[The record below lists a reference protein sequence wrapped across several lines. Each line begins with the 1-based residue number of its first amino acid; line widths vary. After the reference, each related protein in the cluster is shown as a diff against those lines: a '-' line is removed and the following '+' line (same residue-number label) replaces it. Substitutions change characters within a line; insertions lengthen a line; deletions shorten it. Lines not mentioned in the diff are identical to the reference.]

1 MSAPL
6 RGQFPAPRVLVVE
19 DDPFYRKSLQ
29 EPLLESGYAVEGCA
43 DGQEALVRARV
54 FRPDVVVT
62 DWEMPK
68 MDGITL
74 CRILKS
80 IEELRFTHVII
91 LSSRGETSAKVTGL
105 DTGADDYLV
114 KPVDP
119 NELLARVRAG
129 LRLQQALA
137 ELAARNELLAKLA
150 LTDPLTGLPNRR
162 AFEESLSREVA
173 LAIRHVR
180 PLSLLLL
187 DLDHFKRVND
197 TFGHPAGDEVLA
209 SLGLLLGRQGR
220 RGDVVARIGGEEFA
234 VVLPE
239 TGKEQAA
246 ATAERIRIAVSS
258 SPLGARAKVPV
269 TVSIGVASL
278 PQPCGDLET
287 LVSTADAALYAAKSA
302 GRDRVGV

>member
-1 MSAPL
+1 M
-6 RGQFPAPRVLVVE
+6 VD
-19 DDPFYRKSLQ
+19 DDPLYRKSLQ
-29 EPLLESGYAVEGCA
+29 EPLLESGYVVEACA
-43 DGQEALVRARV
+43 DGLEALELART

-74 CRILKS
+74 CRVLKS
-80 IEELRFTHVII
+80 VEDLRFTHVII
-91 LSSRGETSAKVTGL
+91 LSSRGETSAKVMGL

-119 NELLARVRAG
+119 NELRARVRAG
-129 LRLQQALA
+129 LRLQQALS

-162 AFEESLSREVA
+162 AFEESLAREVA

-197 TFGHPAGDEVLA
+197 TLGHPTGDEVLA
-209 SLGLLLGRQGR
+209 SFGLLLARQGR

-258 SPLGARAKVPV
+258 SPLGTRTKVPV

-278 PQPCGDLET
+278 PHRCGDLEA
-287 LVSTADAALYAAKSA
+287 LVSAADEALYAAKSA

>member
-1 MSAPL
+1 M
-6 RGQFPAPRVLVVE
+6 VD
-19 DDPFYRKSLQ
+19 DDPLYRKSLQ
-29 EPLLESGYAVEGCA
+29 EPLLESGYVVEACA
-43 DGQEALVRARV
+43 DGLEALERARA

-74 CRILKS
+74 CRVLKS
-80 IEELRFTHVII
+80 IEDLRFTHVII
-91 LSSRGETSAKVTGL
+91 LSSRGETSAKVMGL

-119 NELLARVRAG
+119 NELRARVRAG

-162 AFEESLSREVA
+162 AFEESLAREVA

-197 TFGHPAGDEVLA
+197 TLGHPTGDEVLS
-209 SLGLLLGRQGR
+209 SLGLLLARQGR

-239 TGKEQAA
+239 TGKEQAVA
-246 ATAERIRIAVSS
+246 AAERIRIAVSS
-258 SPLGARAKVPV
+258 SPLGTRTKVPV

-278 PQPCGDLET
+278 PHPCGDLEA
-287 LVSTADAALYAAKSA
+287 LVSAADAALYAAKSA